1 VAWRAPAR
9 LFWPARP
16 TAGPGHLPP
25 AATWVVPRPGQASGV
40 PSGRWKP
47 KAGWRAQGQPPA
59 WAALPPPLCFLTLS
73 LLNHPASLSRAFA
86 ALALIPDDDDLD
98 LVVKARANRSAR
110 LSSEKTTEAR
120 FSAEGGA
127 AKKVGPLAAA
137 QKAVRKLSRSASA
150 LDAGSASDAAAA
162 LSGPWAA
169 DFAVAAA
176 ALSGDAASLAGKA
189 AAAAVAAV
197 DAYVAVAR
205 AGDLAK
211 SKAGFVTAATAV
223 QGWAKAAGVAAQ
235 LTGL

>member
-1 VAWRAPAR
+1 MGCSPPSS
-9 LFWPARP
+9 LFSHP
-16 TAGPGHLPP
+16 LPP
-25 AATWVVPRPGQASGV
+25 
-40 PSGRWKP
+40 
-47 KAGWRAQGQPPA
+47 
-59 WAALPPPLCFLTLS
+59 LPTTPPLS
-73 LLNHPASLSRAFA
+73 LARAFA

-197 DAYVAVAR
+197 DAYVSAAR